1 MADIQFNFNVNEF
14 NSIFPFYIL
23 IDDELKIISLGKTL
37 SKLLPKAESNTSFFD
52 SFTFQRPHFDHID
65 KTNFTQALNQLIIL
79 RALDKRVILRGQINQ
94 QGKFYL
100 FTGSPWFNSINDVVE
115 NNLTLQDFSFNDP
128 LIDLLHVLKN
138 QEIQNQEL
146 NELVLK
152 INEQQKTLEK
162 DQEELQVL
170 SSIAKTNLNAVI
182 ICDKE
187 GKIEWVNESFEK
199 VTGYNNQEVIG
210 KKPGSFLQGEE
221 TDKETIA
228 YLKKQVALG
237 EPFHCEILNYAK
249 DRTKYWVRIHGQA
262 LKNSDGQ
269 IIKFFAIEE
278 DISNE
283 KSYQEAL
290 KYEKEKYSS
299 IIANMNLGLL
309 EVDNDDVILFS
320 NQSFL
325 EMSGYALEELIGKNA
340 TDLLVNEQ
348 SKNIIA
354 QQNDSRKH
362 KVSDSYEILAKTK
375 KGEDR
380 YWIISGG
387 PNYDSKGNVIG
398 SIGIH
403 LDITQQKNLELQK
416 EQLLQR
422 LEKQNQQLS
431 DYAQIVSHDLKSP
444 LRSIH
449 SLITWIKEDNQKE
462 FSEQTLNY
470 LKLIEGK
477 VEKMDHLIQ
486 GILTYSKLDT
496 LDNGYEEVDT
506 NDIIQNIIQIIHIP
520 DNVDVIIS
528 NSLPTVTADRYRMQ
542 QLFQNLIGNA
552 VTYIDKPKG
561 KVVVNYK
568 EEKDHHL
575 FSITDNGPGIAP
587 ENQDKIFKI
596 FQSFTNHEKS
606 TGIGLSIVK
615 KIIENYK
622 GEIWLE
628 SQENIGTTFF
638 VKIPKRIK

>member
-23 IDDELKIISLGKTL
+23 IDDELKIISLGKSL
-37 SKLLPKAESNTSFFD
+37 SKLLPKIDSNTSFFD

-79 RALDKRVILRGQINQ
+79 RALDKRVILRGQINK

-100 FTGSPWFNSINDVVE
+100 FTGSPWFNSVNDVVE

-128 LIDLLHVLKN
+128 LVDLLHVLKN

-152 INEQQKTLEK
+152 INQQQKTLEK

-221 TDKETIA
+221 SDKETIA

-249 DRTKYWVRIHGQA
+249 DKTKYWVRIHGQA

-325 EMSGYALEELIGKNA
+325 DMSGYALEELIGKNA
-340 TDLLVNEQ
+340 TDLLANEQ

-354 QQNDSRKH
+354 QQNNSRMKG
-362 KVSDSYEILAKTK
+362 VSDSYEILAKTK

-387 PNYDSKGNVIG
+387 PNYDAKGDIIG
-398 SIGIH
+398 SIGVH
-403 LDITQQKNLELQK
+403 LDITQQKNLEFQK

-462 FSEQTLNY
+462 FSDQTLSY
-470 LKLIEGK
+470 LKMIESK

-615 KIIENYK
+615 KIIENYN

>member
-1 MADIQFNFNVNEF
+1 MNNIQFNFNVDEF
-14 NSIFPFYIL
+14 NSIFPFHIL
-23 IDDELKIISLGKTL
+23 IDDQLKIISLGKTL
-37 SKLLPKAESNTSFFD
+37 NKLLPEIELNTYFIKSFN
-52 SFTFQRPHFDHID
+52 FQRPHFENID
-65 KTNFTQALNQLIIL
+65 LNNFTQTLDQLVIIHTYT
-79 RALDKRVILRGQINQ
+79 KKVILRGQINQ
-94 QGKFYL
+94 HGKFYL
-100 FTGSPWFNSINDVVE
+100 FTGSPWFNSVKEVVE
-115 NNLTLQDFSFNDP
+115 NNLTLQDFAFNDP

-152 INEQQKTLEK
+152 INQQQKILEK
-162 DQEELQVL
+162 DKEELQVL
-170 SSIAKTNLNAVI
+170 SSIARVNLNAVI

-221 TDKETIA
+221 TSKETIA
-228 YLKKQVALG
+228 YLKKQLSKG
-237 EPFHCEILNYAK
+237 EPFNCEILNYTK
-249 DRTKYWVRIHGQA
+249 DKTKYWVRIHGQA
-262 LKNSDGQ
+262 LKNNDGQ

-325 EMSGYALEELIGKNA
+325 EMSGYSINEIIGKNA
-340 TDLLVNEQ
+340 TELLANDT
-348 SKNIIA
+348 SKMLLA
-354 QQNDSRKH
+354 DQNKARKNG
-362 KVSDSYEILAKTK
+362 VSDSYEVLAKTK
-375 KGEDR
+375 NGDDR
-380 YWIISGG
+380 YWVISGG
-387 PNYDSKGNVIG
+387 PNYDAKGNIIG

-416 EQLLQR
+416 ERLLLR
-422 LEKQNQQLS
+422 LKKQNQQLN

-449 SLITWIKEDNQKE
+449 SLISWIKEDNLKE
-462 FSEQTLNY
+462 FSEQTLSY
-470 LKLIEGK
+470 LEMIESK

-486 GILTYSKLDT
+486 GILTYSKIDT
-496 LDNGYEEVDT
+496 LESVYEEVDT
-506 NDIIQNIIQIIHIP
+506 NEIVQNTIQIIHIP
-520 DNVDVIIS
+520 ENVEVTVATILPII
-528 NSLPTVTADRYRMQ
+528 TADRYRMQ
-542 QLFQNLIGNA
+542 QLFQNLISNA
-552 VTYIDKPKG
+552 VTYIDKPQG
-561 KVVVNYK
+561 KVIVDYK
-568 EEKDHHL
+568 DTNDSHL
-575 FSITDNGPGIAP
+575 FSIKDNGPGIAP
-587 ENQDKIFKI
+587 ENQDKIFTI
-596 FQSFTNHEKS
+596 FQSFTKHEKS

-638 VKIPKRIK
+638 IKIPKSIQ

>member
-1 MADIQFNFNVNEF
+1 MNNIQFNFNVDEF
-14 NSIFPFYIL
+14 NSIFPFHIL
-23 IDDELKIISLGKTL
+23 IDDQLKIISLGKTL
-37 SKLLPKAESNTSFFD
+37 NKLLPEIELNTYFIKSFN
-52 SFTFQRPHFDHID
+52 FQRPHFENID
-65 KTNFTQALNQLIIL
+65 LNNFTQTLDQLVIIHTYT
-79 RALDKRVILRGQINQ
+79 KKVILRGQINQ
-94 QGKFYL
+94 HGKFYL
-100 FTGSPWFNSINDVVE
+100 FTGSPWFNSVKEVVE
-115 NNLTLQDFSFNDP
+115 NNLTLQDFAFNDP

-152 INEQQKTLEK
+152 INQQQKILEK
-162 DQEELQVL
+162 DKEELQVL
-170 SSIAKTNLNAVI
+170 SSIARVNLNAVI

-221 TDKETIA
+221 TSKETIA
-228 YLKKQVALG
+228 YLKKQLSKG
-237 EPFHCEILNYAK
+237 EPFNCEILNYTK
-249 DRTKYWVRIHGQA
+249 DKTKYWVRIHGQA
-262 LKNSDGQ
+262 LKNNDGQ

-325 EMSGYALEELIGKNA
+325 EMSGYSINEIIGKNA
-340 TDLLVNEQ
+340 TELLANDT
-348 SKNIIA
+348 SKMLLA
-354 QQNDSRKH
+354 DQNKARKNG
-362 KVSDSYEILAKTK
+362 VSDSYEVLAKTK
-375 KGEDR
+375 NGDDR
-380 YWIISGG
+380 YWVISGG
-387 PNYDSKGNVIG
+387 PNYDAKGNIIG

-416 EQLLQR
+416 ERLLLR
-422 LEKQNQQLS
+422 LKKQNQQLN

-449 SLITWIKEDNQKE
+449 SLISWIKEDNLKE
-462 FSEQTLNY
+462 FSEQTLSY
-470 LKLIEGK
+470 LEMIESK

-486 GILTYSKLDT
+486 GILTYSKIDT
-496 LDNGYEEVDT
+496 LESVYEEVDT
-506 NDIIQNIIQIIHIP
+506 NEIVQNTIQIIHIP
-520 DNVDVIIS
+520 ENVEVTVATILPII
-528 NSLPTVTADRYRMQ
+528 TADRYRMQ
-542 QLFQNLIGNA
+542 QLFQNLISNA
-552 VTYIDKPKG
+552 VTYIDKPQG
-561 KVVVNYK
+561 KVIVDYK
-568 EEKDHHL
+568 DTNDSHL
-575 FSITDNGPGIAP
+575 FSIKDNGLGIAP
-587 ENQDKIFKI
+587 ENQDKIFTI
-596 FQSFTNHEKS
+596 FQSFTKHEKS

-638 VKIPKRIK
+638 IKIPKSIQ

>member
-1 MADIQFNFNVNEF
+1 MNNIQFNFNVDEF
-14 NSIFPFYIL
+14 NSIFPFHIL
-23 IDDELKIISLGKTL
+23 IDDQLKIISLGKTL
-37 SKLLPKAESNTSFFD
+37 NKLLPEIELNTYFIKSFN
-52 SFTFQRPHFDHID
+52 FQRPHFENID
-65 KTNFTQALNQLIIL
+65 LNNFTQTLDQLVIIHTYT
-79 RALDKRVILRGQINQ
+79 KKVILRGQINQ
-94 QGKFYL
+94 HGKFYL
-100 FTGSPWFNSINDVVE
+100 FTGSPWFNSVKEVVE
-115 NNLTLQDFSFNDP
+115 NNLTLQDFAFNDP

-152 INEQQKTLEK
+152 INQQQKILEK
-162 DQEELQVL
+162 DKEELQVL
-170 SSIAKTNLNAVI
+170 SSIARVNLNAVI

-221 TDKETIA
+221 TSKETIA
-228 YLKKQVALG
+228 YLKKQLSQG
-237 EPFHCEILNYAK
+237 EPFNCEILNYTK
-249 DRTKYWVRIHGQA
+249 DKTKYWVRIHGQA
-262 LKNSDGQ
+262 LKNNDGQ

-325 EMSGYALEELIGKNA
+325 EMSGYSINEIIGKNA
-340 TDLLVNEQ
+340 TELLANDT
-348 SKNIIA
+348 SKMLLA
-354 QQNDSRKH
+354 DQNKARKNG
-362 KVSDSYEILAKTK
+362 VSDSYEVLAKTK
-375 KGEDR
+375 NGDDR
-380 YWIISGG
+380 YWVISGG
-387 PNYDSKGNVIG
+387 PNYDAKGNIIG

-416 EQLLQR
+416 ERLLLR
-422 LEKQNQQLS
+422 LKKQNQQLN

-449 SLITWIKEDNQKE
+449 SLISWIKEDNLKE
-462 FSEQTLNY
+462 FSEQTLSY
-470 LKLIEGK
+470 LEMIESK

-486 GILTYSKLDT
+486 GILTYSKIDT
-496 LDNGYEEVDT
+496 LESVYEEVDT
-506 NDIIQNIIQIIHIP
+506 NEIVQNTIQIIHIP
-520 DNVDVIIS
+520 ENVEVTVATILPII
-528 NSLPTVTADRYRMQ
+528 TADRYRMQ
-542 QLFQNLIGNA
+542 QLFQNLISNA
-552 VTYIDKPKG
+552 VTYIDKPQG
-561 KVVVNYK
+561 KVIVDYK
-568 EEKDHHL
+568 DTNDSHL
-575 FSITDNGPGIAP
+575 FSIKDNGPGIAP
-587 ENQDKIFKI
+587 ENQNKIFTI
-596 FQSFTNHEKS
+596 FQSFTKHEKS

-638 VKIPKRIK
+638 IKIPKSIQ

>member
-1 MADIQFNFNVNEF
+1 MNNIQFNFNVDEF
-14 NSIFPFYIL
+14 NSIFPFHIL
-23 IDDELKIISLGKTL
+23 IDDQLKIISLGKTL
-37 SKLLPKAESNTSFFD
+37 NKLLPEIELNTYFIKSFN
-52 SFTFQRPHFDHID
+52 FQRPHFENID
-65 KTNFTQALNQLIIL
+65 LNNFTQTLDQLVIIHTYT
-79 RALDKRVILRGQINQ
+79 KKVILRGQINQ
-94 QGKFYL
+94 HGKFYL
-100 FTGSPWFNSINDVVE
+100 FTGSPWFNSVKEVVE
-115 NNLTLQDFSFNDP
+115 NNLTLQDFAFNDP

-152 INEQQKTLEK
+152 INQQQKILEK
-162 DQEELQVL
+162 DKEELQVL
-170 SSIAKTNLNAVI
+170 SSIARVNLNAVI

-221 TDKETIA
+221 TSKETIA
-228 YLKKQVALG
+228 YLKKQLSQG
-237 EPFHCEILNYAK
+237 EPFNCEILNYTK
-249 DRTKYWVRIHGQA
+249 DKTKYWVRIHGQA
-262 LKNSDGQ
+262 LKNNDGQ

-325 EMSGYALEELIGKNA
+325 EMSGYSINEIIGKNA
-340 TDLLVNEQ
+340 TELLANDT
-348 SKNIIA
+348 SKMLLA
-354 QQNDSRKH
+354 DQNKARKNG
-362 KVSDSYEILAKTK
+362 VSDSYEVLAKTK
-375 KGEDR
+375 NGDDR
-380 YWIISGG
+380 YWVISGG
-387 PNYDSKGNVIG
+387 PNYDAKGNIIG

-416 EQLLQR
+416 ERLLLR
-422 LEKQNQQLS
+422 LKKQNQQLN

-449 SLITWIKEDNQKE
+449 SLISWIKEDNLKE
-462 FSEQTLNY
+462 FSEQTLSY
-470 LKLIEGK
+470 LEMIESK

-486 GILTYSKLDT
+486 GILTYSKIDT
-496 LDNGYEEVDT
+496 LESVYEEVDT
-506 NDIIQNIIQIIHIP
+506 NEIVQNTIQIIHIP
-520 DNVDVIIS
+520 ENVEVTVATILPII
-528 NSLPTVTADRYRMQ
+528 TADRYRMQ
-542 QLFQNLIGNA
+542 QLFQNLISNA
-552 VTYIDKPKG
+552 VTYIDKPQG
-561 KVVVNYK
+561 KVIVDYK
-568 EEKDHHL
+568 DTNDSHL
-575 FSITDNGPGIAP
+575 FSIKDNGPGIAP
-587 ENQDKIFKI
+587 ENQDKIFTI
-596 FQSFTNHEKS
+596 FQSFTKHEKS

-638 VKIPKRIK
+638 IKIPKSIQ

>member
-23 IDDELKIISLGKTL
+23 IDDELKIISLGKSL
-37 SKLLPKAESNTSFFD
+37 SKLLPKIDSNTSFFD

-79 RALDKRVILRGQINQ
+79 RALDKRVILRGQINK

-100 FTGSPWFNSINDVVE
+100 FTGSPWFNSVNDVVE

-128 LIDLLHVLKN
+128 LVDLLHVLKN

-152 INEQQKTLEK
+152 INQQQKTLEK

-221 TDKETIA
+221 SDKETIA

-249 DRTKYWVRIHGQA
+249 DKTKYWVRIHGQA

-325 EMSGYALEELIGKNA
+325 DMSGYALEELIGKNA
-340 TDLLVNEQ
+340 TDLLANEQ

-354 QQNDSRKH
+354 QQNNSRMKG
-362 KVSDSYEILAKTK
+362 VSDSYEILAKTK

-387 PNYDSKGNVIG
+387 PNYDAKGDIIG
-398 SIGIH
+398 SIGVH
-403 LDITQQKNLELQK
+403 LDITQQKNLEFQK

-462 FSEQTLNY
+462 FSDQTLSY
-470 LKLIEGK
+470 LKMIESK

-496 LDNGYEEVDT
+496 LDDGYEEVDT

-528 NSLPTVTADRYRMQ
+528 NSLPTLTADRYRMQ

-561 KVVVNYK
+561 KVVVDCKEDENNY
-568 EEKDHHL
+568 L
-575 FSITDNGPGIAP
+575 FSIADNGPGIAL
-587 ENQDKIFKI
+587 ENQDKIFNI
-596 FQSFTNHEKS
+596 FQSFTKHERS

-615 KIIENYK
+615 KIIENYN
-622 GEIWLE
+622 GQIWLE

>member
-52 SFTFQRPHFDHID
+52 SFTFQRPHSDHID

-348 SKNIIA
+348 SKNLIA

>member
-1 MADIQFNFNVNEF
+1 MNNIQFNFNVDEF
-14 NSIFPFYIL
+14 NSIFPFHIL
-23 IDDELKIISLGKTL
+23 IDDQLKIISLGKTL
-37 SKLLPKAESNTSFFD
+37 NKLLPEIELNTYFIKSFN
-52 SFTFQRPHFDHID
+52 FQRPHFENID
-65 KTNFTQALNQLIIL
+65 LNNFTQTLDQLVIIHTYT
-79 RALDKRVILRGQINQ
+79 KKVILRGQINQ
-94 QGKFYL
+94 HGKFYL
-100 FTGSPWFNSINDVVE
+100 FTGSPWFNSVKEVVE
-115 NNLTLQDFSFNDP
+115 NYLTLQDFAFNDP

-152 INEQQKTLEK
+152 INQQQKILEK
-162 DQEELQVL
+162 DKEELQVL
-170 SSIAKTNLNAVI
+170 SSIARVNLNAVI

-221 TDKETIA
+221 TSKETIA
-228 YLKKQVALG
+228 YLKKQLSKG
-237 EPFHCEILNYAK
+237 EPFNCEILNYTK
-249 DRTKYWVRIHGQA
+249 DKTKYWVRIHGQA
-262 LKNSDGQ
+262 LKNNDGQ

-325 EMSGYALEELIGKNA
+325 EMSGYSINEIIGKNA
-340 TDLLVNEQ
+340 TELLANDT
-348 SKNIIA
+348 SKMLLA
-354 QQNDSRKH
+354 DQNKARKNG
-362 KVSDSYEILAKTK
+362 VSDSYEVLAKTK
-375 KGEDR
+375 NGDDR
-380 YWIISGG
+380 YWVISGG
-387 PNYDSKGNVIG
+387 PNYDAKGNIIG

-416 EQLLQR
+416 ERLLLR
-422 LEKQNQQLS
+422 LKKQNQQLN

-449 SLITWIKEDNQKE
+449 SLISWIKEDNLKE
-462 FSEQTLNY
+462 FSEQTLSY
-470 LKLIEGK
+470 LEMIESK

-486 GILTYSKLDT
+486 GILTYSKIDT
-496 LDNGYEEVDT
+496 LESVYEEVDT
-506 NDIIQNIIQIIHIP
+506 NEIVQNTIQIIHIP
-520 DNVDVIIS
+520 ENVEVTVATILPII
-528 NSLPTVTADRYRMQ
+528 TADRYRMQ
-542 QLFQNLIGNA
+542 QLFQNLISNA
-552 VTYIDKPKG
+552 VTYIDKPQG
-561 KVVVNYK
+561 KVIVDYK
-568 EEKDHHL
+568 DTNDSHL
-575 FSITDNGPGIAP
+575 FSIKDNGLGIAP
-587 ENQDKIFKI
+587 ENQDKIFTI
-596 FQSFTNHEKS
+596 FQSFTKHEKS

-638 VKIPKRIK
+638 IKIPKSIQ